1 MKNPFLL
8 ILGVLSLSVACSKSE
23 LTESENGGNTNSLN
37 CNNTTKAVVKKQRLN
52 ETGTDFFYY
61 LALEN
66 APDGNAT
73 AFPSQLA
80 SFLQEE
86 GKRVDIRY
94 NKTSLKHTYMVCLS
108 GHLYDPANPDEETMP
123 VIEVCQATPVL

>member
-1 MKNPFLL
+1 MKNPLL
-8 ILGVLSLSVACSKSE
+8 LVLAVLSLSIACNKSE
-23 LTESENGGNTNSLN
+23 LIEESAATNNLN
-37 CNNTTKAVVKKQRLN
+37 CNNATKAVVKKLKLN
-52 ETGTDFFYY
+52 ETGSDFFYY

-73 AFPSQLA
+73 AFPSELA

-94 NKTSLKHTYMVCLS
+94 NKTSLKHTYMVCPS
-108 GHLYDPANPDEETMP
+108 GHIYDPANADEETMP
-123 VIEVCQATPVL
+123 IIEVCQATPVL